1 MTSASGNRFPEALV
15 LIFAM
20 IVAAQV
26 LTYVLPAGEY
36 EREDRQ
42 VLAGT
47 YHAVEAAPLP
57 WHAAL
62 TKVPKGLE
70 AAAEIIFFVFLVGGA
85 IGVIRATGAI
95 DAAIGRAISTLG
107 ARPVLLVGGMT
118 TLFAV
123 GSSTIGMAEEYMPFV
138 PILVAMCIALK
149 MDAVVALGMV
159 YIGAGVGYGAAAIN
173 PFTVM
178 IAKDIAGQDPSVGFG
193 LRWVLLALLL
203 VVGIHHLL
211 RYARRIGADP
221 GRSLVRDIDYSGG
234 GHELTAAELT
244 PARLGILA
252 AFAAMIGV
260 FIWGVNARGW
270 YLVELA
276 ALFLGVTIIA
286 AALGRVS
293 PNRTARAFTTGA
305 AELTGTALLIGF
317 ARTIEVVLS
326 DARVID
332 TVIHGIASL
341 LAKAEA
347 LGSGAAVISAWGML
361 LVQSVCNFLI
371 PSGSGQAYVTM
382 PIMAPLA
389 DLTGVGRETSVLA
402 YQLGDGLMNLIV
414 PTNALLMGMLLLAR
428 IPYQRWLRFILPLV
442 VKLYLVAM
450 AVLAVAALVRFE

>member
-1 MTSASGNRFPEALV
+1 M

-20 IVAAQV
+20 IVAAQI

-36 EREDRQ
+36 EREGRQ

-47 YHAVEAAPLP
+47 YHAVEATPLP

-62 TKVPKGLE
+62 TSVPAGLE
-70 AAAEIIFFVFLVGGA
+70 AAAGIIFFVFLVGGA

-95 DAAIGRAISTLG
+95 DAAIGRAIKTLG
-107 ARPVLLVGGMT
+107 GRPILLVGGMT
-118 TLFAV
+118 ALFAV

-159 YIGAGVGYGAAAIN
+159 YLGAGIGYGTAAIN

-178 IAKDIAGQDPSVGFG
+178 IAKDIAGQDPGTGFA
-193 LRWVLLALLL
+193 LRWALLL
-203 VVGIHHLL
+203 VMLAVGVHHIL

-221 GRSLVRDIDYSGG
+221 QQSLVHDIDYGG
-234 GHELTAAELT
+234 GSHELTAAELT
-244 PARLGILA
+244 PARLAILA
-252 AFAAMIGV
+252 AFALMIGV

-293 PNRTARAFTTGA
+293 ANRTARAFTTGA

-326 DARVID
+326 EARVID

-341 LAKAEA
+341 LQKAEG
-347 LGSGAAVISAWGML
+347 LGAGAAVVSAWGML

-428 IPYQRWLRFILPLV
+428 IPYQRWLRFVLPAML
-442 VKLYLVAM
+442 KLYLVAM